1 MATSLIDSHTH
12 IYGEEFDL
20 DREAMLQRAD
30 EAGVGQMVLPCVD
43 RESYERMLPLVV
55 AHPLRLFPCIGLH
68 PTSVKEDYQAEL
80 TYMREQLELHRPT
93 AVGEI
98 GLDFYWDRT
107 YEAEQVAAFREQLQW
122 AARLDLPVILHIREA
137 FSKAFEILRAV
148 NLPELHGVFHSFTGS
163 SEELEEALSFER
175 FAIGINGV
183 VTFKNSSLKDYVT
196 RVPLGRLLLETDAP
210 YLAPTPN
217 RGKRNEPSFLPH
229 TAQFLASL
237 YGLSYDQLTEVTSQ
251 NARRLFRLPTR

>member
-1 MATSLIDSHTH
+1 M
-12 IYGEEFDL
+12 
-20 DREAMLQRAD
+20 
-30 EAGVGQMVLPCVD
+30 
-43 RESYERMLPLVV
+43 
-55 AHPLRLFPCIGLH
+55 
-68 PTSVKEDYQAEL
+68 
-80 TYMREQLELHRPT
+80 
-93 AVGEI
+93 
-98 GLDFYWDRT
+98 
-107 YEAEQVAAFREQLQW
+107 
-122 AARLDLPVILHIREA
+122 ILHIREA

-148 NLPELHGVFHSFTGS
+148 NLPKLHGVFHSFTGS

-183 VTFKNSSLKDYVT
+183 VTFKNSSLKDYIT

-237 YGLSYDQLTEVTSQ
+237 YGLSYDQLTEATSQ